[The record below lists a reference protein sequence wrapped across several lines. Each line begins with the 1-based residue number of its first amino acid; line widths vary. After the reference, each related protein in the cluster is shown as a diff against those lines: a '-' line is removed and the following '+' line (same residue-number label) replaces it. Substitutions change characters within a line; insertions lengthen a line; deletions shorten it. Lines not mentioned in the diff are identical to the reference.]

1 MRAAL
6 ASVSA
11 VSLLA
16 ACGPQQAGKLSTL
29 ESADQKVNYSVG
41 YQIGGDFKKQGVP
54 VEPDALVSGIRDA
67 IEGGEPLLGEEE
79 RKTAL
84 LDLRKRI
91 VEAEQTARAAEGE
104 KNLAAAKAWL
114 EANRTK
120 QGVQTTASGLQYK
133 VVKEG
138 GGEKPA
144 ASNTVSVHYRGSLT
158 DGTEF
163 DSSYGRGEPATFP
176 LDRVIPGWTE
186 GLQLMSEGSTY
197 ELYVPPDLAYG
208 ERGAGD
214 KIPPQSALVFQV
226 ELLDAKV
233 E

>member
-6 ASVSA
+6 AFA
-11 VSLLA
+11 CGVSLLA
-16 ACGPQQAGKLSTL
+16 ACGPQGGGELSAL
-29 ESADQKVNYSVG
+29 ESDDQKVNYSVG

-54 VEPDALVSGIRDA
+54 VEPDALVAGIRDA
-67 IEGGEPLLGEEE
+67 IEGGEPLLGDEE

-91 VEAEQTARAAEGE
+91 LAAEETARAAEGE
-104 KNLAAAKAWL
+104 TNLAAAKAWL
-114 EANRTK
+114 DANRTK
-120 QGVQTTASGLQYK
+120 EGVQTTASGLQYK

-138 GGEKPA
+138 AGEKPA
-144 ASNTVSVHYRGSLT
+144 ASNTVSVHYRGTLT

-214 KIPPQSALVFQV
+214 RIPPQSALVFQV